1 MNLRKSV
8 LALTIG
14 VTAVLIVPPAQA
26 DWHLESNNSPSGL
39 TAYAST
45 YWINGIGSVDYKGL
59 TYFKVPNDTF
69 FASLMVQC
77 TNKKYIVSMTLLQT
91 GSAHDDL
98 TLDDPGFTKV
108 QFLNSTLNKKATY
121 RTYGTGIEGMLA
133 IGTNA
138 QDFVSNILKARTVNA
153 SLTRRNGQAFKAV
166 FDVRDLKLAKT
177 RFVYAGCKM

>member
-1 MNLRKSV
+1 MNLRR
-8 LALTIG
+8 LIAIITIG
-14 VTAVLIVPPAQA
+14 TAALISIPSAQA

-59 TYFKVPNDTF
+59 TYFKVPDNSF

-77 TNKKYIVSMTLLQT
+77 TNKRYIVSMTLLQT
-91 GSAHDDL
+91 GSAHEDL
-98 TLDDPGFTKV
+98 TLDDPGFTKI
-108 QFLNSTLNKKATY
+108 QFLNSSLNKKSTY
-121 RTYGTGIEGMLA
+121 RTYGTGIEGMIA
-133 IGTNA
+133 IGSNA

-153 SLTRRNGQAFKAV
+153 TLTRRNGQAFKAV

>member
-1 MNLRKSV
+1 MNSRKLISA
-8 LALTIG
+8 LAIG
-14 VTAVLIVPPAQA
+14 SLISLSTPDAHA

-59 TYFKVPNDTF
+59 TYYKVPFDTY

-108 QFLNSTLNKKATY
+108 QFLNSSLNKKSTY
-121 RTYGTGIEGMLA
+121 RTYGTGVEGMLA
-133 IGTNA
+133 ISNNA
-138 QDFVSNILKARTVNA
+138 QDFVTSILKSRTVNVQ
-153 SLTRRNGQAFKAV
+153 LVKRNGQAFKAI